1 MTFSILGRDP
11 ENGGLGIAIATYSLA
26 VGATCPQILPGI
38 AVVTSQ
44 AATNPIIGKNLLTRL
59 KHGEET
65 DKAFDGAIQSDSY
78 SDFRQVALLANLGN
92 PKVHTGKKT
101 KPFAG
106 SISSKNSIAVGN
118 FLTNE
123 NVLETMVETFEK
135 FDKNSSLADRMIAS
149 LKSGK
154 ETGGQTGSDGSLLP
168 ERSAC
173 IMVAVPGE
181 AFPIDVRIDFSFDAI
196 LDLSV
201 AYNAY
206 LPMHRYYLDR
216 AKNPVNLPAQDTWIK
231 RLGSF

>member
-1 MTFSILGRDP
+1 
-11 ENGGLGIAIATYSLA
+11 
-26 VGATCPQILPGI
+26 
-38 AVVTSQ
+38 
-44 AATNPIIGKNLLTRL
+44 
-59 KHGEET
+59 
-65 DKAFDGAIQSDSY
+65 
-78 SDFRQVALLANLGN
+78 
-92 PKVHTGKKT
+92 
-101 KPFAG
+101 
-106 SISSKNSIAVGN
+106 
-118 FLTNE
+118 
-123 NVLETMVETFEK
+123 MVETFEK

-173 IMVAVPGE
+173 VMVAVPGE

-216 AKNPVNLPAQDTWIK
+216 AKNPVNLPAQDTWTK